1 MADFGHVSDHIGLSH
16 TLLLTLRDKHNN
28 EIQQALNFEHDS
40 MASPAVLGLALI
52 IVVFL
57 LAVVLLSC
65 LSPAMS
71 AAGFYARIM
80 LSMAC
85 LVACAIY
92 GVFASI
98 ALRLVGYGGLSQWTV
113 ARSFK
118 WTMRLTTGIQ
128 FVLQDEQHLKTRPAV
143 FIGNHQTSVRLVESF
158 INQTPRLMIL
168 PTQ

>member
-1 MADFGHVSDHIGLSH
+1 MLQ
-16 TLLLTLRDKHNN
+16 DKYINN
-28 EIQQALNFEHDS
+28 VEQALNSEHDS

-57 LAVVLLSC
+57 FAIIMLSC

-85 LVACAIY
+85 LIACAIY

-98 ALRLVGYGGLSQWTV
+98 ALRLFGHGGLSQWTV

-118 WTMRLTTGIQ
+118 WIMHLTTGIQ
-128 FVLQDEQHLKTRPAV
+128 FILQDEQYLKTRPAV
-143 FIGNHQTSVRLVESF
+143 FIGNHQTSVRLAESLT
-158 INQTPRLMIL
+158 N
-168 PTQ
+168 